1 MRSQLAP
8 CWTTIAVAIL
18 LALSVEAAPGQGV
31 AAKAPAAP
39 PSRLHGRVLDRKTKA
54 GIPFA
59 QVILD
64 ADGRSVTSDSA
75 GRYDIPGMPNGVVSL
90 TVRHANFAVGHY
102 TLELIGTGSWDHD
115 MELDSAGTEATHIA
129 RLAAVAVTATA
140 PRSNSR
146 MFGFELR
153 RATGRG
159 QYLTDAEIRKSGA
172 SNIQDAVRNMRGVD
186 LDCSGTLYAGCR
198 IRMARAPERCLPEY
212 YVDGQHDNSFGPSTP
227 IRDVVGIEVY
237 TGPAELPGEF
247 AGTNSGCGVIALWT
261 RSGPDRRSKSKEPK
275 DPGGP

>member
-8 CWTTIAVAIL
+8 CWTAVAIAL
-18 LALSVEAAPGQGV
+18 SLALSVDAASGQGV
-31 AAKAPAAP
+31 VAKAPPPAP
-39 PSRLHGRVLDRKTKA
+39 SHLSGRVLDRQTKA

-64 ADGRSVTSDSA
+64 ADGRFATSDSA
-75 GRYDIPGMPNGVVSL
+75 GRYDIAGMPNGVVSL

-102 TLELIGTGSWDHD
+102 TLELIGTGSWVHD
-115 MELDSAGTEATHIA
+115 MELDSAGTQAARIA
-129 RLAAVAVTATA
+129 RLAPVAVTAAA
-140 PRSNSR
+140 PQFNGR

-153 RATGRG
+153 RSTGRG

-172 SNIQDAVRNMRGVD
+172 SNIQDAVRTMRGVD
-186 LDCSGTLYAGCR
+186 LDCSGTVYAGCR
-198 IRMARAPERCLPEY
+198 IRMARAPERCMPEY
-212 YVDGQHDNSFGPSTP
+212 YVDGQRDNTFGPSTP

-237 TGPAELPGEF
+237 TGPSDLPGEF

-275 DPGGP
+275 DSGGP